1 MKRDFWENVQFLL
14 KLNKISQIELAERTG
29 INLYTLRNSFVRKH
43 TIYVDLAY
51 KIAQFFN
58 VSIEFLYTGID
69 KNNDIQKLKN
79 SYIERKKIGYEEEL
93 KQKLDS
99 LSELK

>member
-1 MKRDFWENVQFLL
+1 MKRDFWEDVQFLL

-29 INLYTLRNSFVRKH
+29 INLYTLRNSFVRKP
-43 TIYVDLAY
+43 TPYVDLAY

>member
-29 INLYTLRNSFVRKH
+29 INLYTLRNSFVRKP
-43 TIYVDLAY
+43 TPYVDLAY
-51 KIAQFFN
+51 KIAHFFN

-79 SYIERKKIGYEEEL
+79 SYIERKKIEYEEEL

>member
-29 INLYTLRNSFVRKH
+29 INLYTLRNSFVRKP
-43 TIYVDLAY
+43 TPYVDLAY

-69 KNNDIQKLKN
+69 KNNYIQKLKN
-79 SYIERKKIGYEEEL
+79 SYI
-93 KQKLDS
+93 
-99 LSELK
+99 

>member
-29 INLYTLRNSFVRKH
+29 INLYTLRNSFVRKP
-43 TIYVDLAY
+43 TPYVDLAY

>member
-1 MKRDFWENVQFLL
+1 MKKDFWENIQFLL
-14 KLNKISQIELAERTG
+14 KLYQISQIELAEKTG
-29 INLYTLRNSFVRKH
+29 INLYTLRNSFVRKP
-43 TIYVDLAY
+43 TPYVDIAY

-69 KNNDIQKLKN
+69 QNNDIQRLKKDF
-79 SYIERKKIGYEEEL
+79 IERKKIEYEEEL

>member
-29 INLYTLRNSFVRKH
+29 INLYTLRNSFVRKP
-43 TIYVDLAY
+43 TPYVDLAY

-79 SYIERKKIGYEEEL
+79 SCIERKKIGYEEEL